1 MKQLWLL
8 IGLLIGLVPPVSAVE
23 ALSEEDFDKIQVF
36 LAETAAVSDEEYTL
50 GEIAELQGNDPNLVD
65 RIVSLKVGRS
75 PLPGQKSD
83 SHSLSAA
90 LRSTL
95 PQGRYRQVGLP
106 INDTVKVYRAALK
119 VPEKILKK
127 QYWPS
132 STTAIQTRTFNPS
145 HWLRSTMCFYPV
157 ES

>member
-1 MKQLWLL
+1 MKHLWLL
-8 IGLLIGLVPPVSAVE
+8 IGLLIGLVLPVSAVE

-65 RIVSLKVGRS
+65 RIAGLKGG
-75 PLPGQKSD
+75 PLSAAGQKSD

-90 LRSTL
+90 LPSTL

-106 INDTVKVYRAALK
+106 QQRYRQGL
-119 VPEKILKK
+119 
-127 QYWPS
+127 PS
-132 STTAIQTRTFNPS
+132 RAQSAWKR
-145 HWLRSTMCFYPV
+145 Y
-157 ES
+157 